1 MRKGVPK
8 DGDKILNH
16 KWMSRT
22 SPWNSR
28 KLTLHQILL
37 KTGRSTHEASRK
49 LRLKTHQALLGKLS
63 WAWEKGPEES
73 KFNCQRKSPPWLKGT
88 AWAKSIPP
96 ATTADMPCHL
106 RTFTLSLQRATLN
119 FTLNIPRDITYLH
132 TYQRILCFWGTEA
145 IMQLLTYAN
154 CVSYH
159 SGNFPYQASFIAH
172 INPLWG
178 HFPSHLDGKN

>member
-1 MRKGVPK
+1 MQKGVPK
-8 DGDKILNH
+8 DVDKILIH

-22 SPWNSR
+22 SPRNSR
-28 KLTLHQILL
+28 KLTFHQILL

-49 LRLKTHQALLGKLS
+49 LRLKTRQALLGKLS

-73 KFNCQRKSPPWLKGT
+73 KFNCQRKLPPWLKGMHGP
-88 AWAKSIPP
+88 SQ
-96 ATTADMPCHL
+96 
-106 RTFTLSLQRATLN
+106 SLQQPLQTCHATWEPSCYHSREPLS
-119 FTLNIPRDITYLH
+119 ISPWTYLEMSLI
-132 TYQRILCFWGTEA
+132 YILTRGFCFWGTEA